1 VGKNILVQDTVN
13 YKMASSHFY
22 YIIHGHLTVGVLD
35 DNANFKLKSVVVILE
50 IVANEINKVIRREQS

>member
-1 VGKNILVQDTVN
+1 
-13 YKMASSHFY
+13 MASSHFY

>member
-1 VGKNILVQDTVN
+1 MGKNILVQDTVN

-35 DNANFKLKSVVVILE
+35 DNANFKLKFVILE